1 VFDLIDQSTGQW
13 DGEVPWA
20 IFVQENVDDILQ
32 IPVRQ
37 GMEDMV
43 ACHFDKKGVFSVKS
57 AYMLGI
63 DLHDHQ

>member
-1 VFDLIDQSTGQW
+1 VFDLIDQSTAQW
-13 DGEVPWA
+13 DGEVPRA
-20 IFVQENVDDILQ
+20 IFVQEDVEDILQ

-37 GMEDMV
+37 GMEDTV
-43 ACHFDKKGVFSVKS
+43 AWHFDKKGVFSVKS